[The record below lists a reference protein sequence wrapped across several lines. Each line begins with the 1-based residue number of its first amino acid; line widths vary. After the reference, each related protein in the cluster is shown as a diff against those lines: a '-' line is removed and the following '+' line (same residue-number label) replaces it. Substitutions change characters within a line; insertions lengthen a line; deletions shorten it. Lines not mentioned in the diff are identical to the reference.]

1 MLSSS
6 YQAGG
11 APFVP
16 GGVLWCLHISMGA
29 RSRAGTRGTVQAPEH
44 ALWGGIALRV
54 LLSMT

>member
-1 MLSSS
+1 MLRSS

-29 RSRAGTRGTVQAPEH
+29 RSRAGARGNVQAPEH
-44 ALWGGIALRV
+44 TLWGGIALLV
-54 LLSMT
+54 LLSIT